1 MDAPETDTCGPESV
15 DCGGADLDVA
25 ISASN
30 STFPPEA
37 IIFVDAST
45 RSRKFPYPFRGRVR
59 LSFKTFSYT
68 LFLKD

>member
-37 IIFVDAST
+37 IIFGDV
-45 RSRKFPYPFRGRVR
+45 Y
-59 LSFKTFSYT
+59 TF
-68 LFLKD
+68 LILENFLPGARFDF